1 MNHPKFHGTG
11 VAIIT
16 PFKKDKTVDFSA
28 LEKLIHFNIDN
39 GINYFV
45 VLGTTGESV
54 TLSSSEKKEVWKFVA
69 KTSVGKIPLIAGIG
83 GNNTER
89 LAEEMK
95 QFNVSGYDAILS
107 VSPYYNKPSQEGIY
121 QHFMRLNEVAPLPMI
136 IYNVPGRTS
145 SNINAE
151 TTIRLANASEKFIGI
166 KEASGNFA
174 QIMQIVK
181 NKSKDF
187 LVISG
192 DDLITLPL
200 MSFGVVGVISVVA
213 QALPKDFSSMVN
225 AALNGNFEEAKRLH
239 LKLVDFMEMFFA
251 EGSPPGVK
259 AALNIL
265 GICENVVRLPL
276 VPVSDSLSGKIKTAL
291 AASQSR
297 NA

>member
-1 MNHPKFHGTG
+1 
-11 VAIIT
+11 
-16 PFKKDKTVDFSA
+16 
-28 LEKLIHFNIDN
+28 
-39 GINYFV
+39 
-45 VLGTTGESV
+45 
-54 TLSSSEKKEVWKFVA
+54 
-69 KTSVGKIPLIAGIG
+69 
-83 GNNTER
+83 
-89 LAEEMK
+89 
-95 QFNVSGYDAILS
+95 
-107 VSPYYNKPSQEGIY
+107 
-121 QHFMRLNEVAPLPMI
+121 
-136 IYNVPGRTS
+136 
-145 SNINAE
+145 
-151 TTIRLANASEKFIGI
+151 
-166 KEASGNFA
+166 
-174 QIMQIVK
+174 MQIVK

-265 GICENVVRLPL
+265 GICENIVRLPL
-276 VPVSDSLSGKIKTAL
+276 VPVSDSLYGKIKTAL